1 MGRIVKA
8 RDEQESP
15 SASVPT
21 EQDSGRGREELLA
34 EATLWL
40 VRARASAAAS
50 RMEAKDLALVLAR
63 KMAEKIVGHAVAL
76 DPAVLSDIAVQA
88 LAASKARE
96 GGIVLR
102 VHPEDL
108 ATMEAARPTWREKIA
123 SRLEVTLVGDVSVGR
138 HGCVVESDAG
148 RVDARLETQLA
159 ALEQALRETGA
170 FR

>member
-8 RDEQESP
+8 RDEQEPP
-15 SASVPT
+15 SGSVPAKP
-21 EQDSGRGREELLA
+21 EVGRDREALLA
-34 EATLWL
+34 EATQWL
-40 VRARASAAAS
+40 VRARASAARA
-50 RMEAKDLALVLAR
+50 RTEGKDLALVLAR
-63 KMAEKIVGHAVAL
+63 KMAEKIIGHAVAL
-76 DPAVLSDIAVQA
+76 NPAILSDIALQA
-88 LAASKARE
+88 LAAAKVRE

-108 ATMEAARPTWREKIA
+108 AALEATRSKWRETI
-123 SRLEVTLVGDVSVGR
+123 SSGLDVTLVADTSVGR
-138 HGCVVESDAG
+138 LGCVVESDLG

>member
-8 RDEQESP
+8 RDEQESA
-15 SASVPT
+15 SAT
-21 EQDSGRGREELLA
+21 KQDSERDREELLA

-50 RMEAKDLALVLAR
+50 RTEAKDLALVLAR

-76 DPAVLSDIAVQA
+76 DPEILSDIAVQA
-88 LAASKARE
+88 LAAAKVRE

-108 ATMEAARPTWREKIA
+108 ATMEASRPKWRARIA
-123 SRLEVTLVGDVSVGR
+123 SQLDVTLLGDVSVGR